1 MATEIGSLLI
11 DMRADVARLAQ
22 DMAKAQSTVEG
33 AMNKVKSSAAAAV
46 TALGL
51 IGVGVS
57 VAGMAN
63 VVKGAVGAMAALD
76 DMAAKA
82 GTTVENMSA
91 LADVAKIGGHDL
103 SVVEGA
109 MVRLTKALAGG
120 DDEAK
125 GAGKALA
132 ALGLE
137 ADKLRSMD
145 TAEAL
150 LVVAQALDQYGSGS
164 GKTALS
170 LDLLGKSGAAAL
182 PYLEDLAEAGRLNA
196 SVTTEQAAAAERLE
210 KDINAVKLEGDKMTR
225 AMVAN
230 MLPTMGDIAKAMR
243 QAAEAMRQAAE
254 DGGTLKALFV
264 GFGGLAD
271 QFVTPWK
278 AAFLG
283 LGAGLNE
290 MLATFEE
297 GLAKITFGGVAE
309 RHQKAALA
317 YREAAREMNIQIANL
332 DNRRG
337 PVAPGETKPQLD
349 YKGNGGGKPSGGK
362 QSPLDRLLAAQ
373 SKRIAEINAGA
384 GDEQMVSVD
393 SVRRQADK
401 KDADA
406 LDKLREKYDAM
417 VDPLQKYRV
426 QLDEIQLLREKG
438 WDPAKALEAEWA
450 VNEAMDKTIDKLG
463 EVKDAGKDTFA
474 ELTSVIEAW
483 GNKAADTFADFVVD
497 GKGSFSDLINSMLKD
512 IVRLQAKQVLDPIT
526 KGASGFLTDILG
538 GLFKTTA
545 AVQHGGGIVG
555 AEQAGFRDL
564 SPAIFAGA
572 PRLHGG
578 GVAGD
583 EMPAILQK
591 GEGVFTR
598 GQMAALGG
606 GAGASEMRIEI
617 VNPPGRPA
625 EVASVQPRFD
635 PEGMVIS
642 IFLKDI
648 NQGGPMSSGMEQQFG
663 LNRAAGAH

>member
-11 DMRADVARLAQ
+11 DMRADVARLSQ

-103 SVVEGA
+103 GVVEGA
-109 MVRLTKALAGG
+109 MVRLSKALAGG
-120 DDEAK
+120 DEEAK

-132 ALGLE
+132 ALGLNAE
-137 ADKLRSMD
+137 KLRAMD

-150 LVVAQALDQYGSGS
+150 LLVAQALDQYGNGS
-164 GKTALS
+164 GKTALA

-182 PYLEDLAEAGRLNA
+182 PYLEDLAETGRLNA
-196 SVTTEQAAAAERLE
+196 SVTTEQAAAAEKLE

-243 QAAEAMRQAAE
+243 LAAEE
-254 DGGTLKALFV
+254 GGTLKALFV
-264 GFGGLAD
+264 GFGGLANE
-271 QFVTPWK
+271 FVTPWK

-290 MLATFEE
+290 MLATFED
-297 GLAKITFGGVAE
+297 GLVKITFGGVAE
-309 RHQKAALA
+309 RHRKAALE
-317 YREAAREMNIQIANL
+317 YREAARALNIEIAKL
-332 DNRRG
+332 DGRRG
-337 PVAPGETKPQLD
+337 PEAPKEEKPKLE
-349 YKGNGGGKPSGGK
+349 YSGGGSSGKASAGDSK
-362 QSPLDRLLAAQ
+362 LERMLKLGQQNLAGGLDNEEEQRILAEKRAMADAKKEFEDLQRMLKVGEQNELAAYYETAGEETMRLVTAQ
-373 SKRIAEINAGA
+373 QELKR
-384 GDEQMVSVD
+384 
-393 SVRRQADK
+393 
-401 KDADA
+401 
-406 LDKLREKYDAM
+406 
-417 VDPLQKYRV
+417 
-426 QLDEIQLLREKG
+426 
-438 WDPAKALEAEWA
+438 
-450 VNEAMDKTIDKLG
+450 
-463 EVKDAGKDTFA
+463 AGKDTFS
-474 ELTSVIEAW
+474 ELTRAVESW
-483 GNKAADTFADFVVD
+483 GNKAADAFADFVVD
-497 GKGSFSDLINSMLKD
+497 GKGSFTDLVNSMLKD

-526 KGASGFLTDILG
+526 KSAGGFLTDIVK
-538 GLFKTTA
+538 GLFSGTTA

-564 SPAIFAGA
+564 SPAIFSGA

-578 GVAGD
+578 GIAGD
-583 EMPAILQK
+583 EMPAVLQK

-606 GAGASEMRIEI
+606 GAGTRITVNLIENNSKAGQVQQRNEGGVNVLDIFVDRIKSAIASDIAD
-617 VNPPGRPA
+617 GRGGIPA
-625 EVASVQPRFD
+625 ALQTSY
-635 PEGMVIS
+635 
-642 IFLKDI
+642 
-648 NQGGPMSSGMEQQFG
+648 G
-663 LNRAAGAH
+663 LNRAPGGY

>member
-33 AMNKVKSSAAAAV
+33 AMKNVKRSADAAA

-57 VAGMAN
+57 VAGMAG
-63 VVKGAVGAMAALD
+63 VVKGAVDAMAALD

-125 GAGKALA
+125 GAGRALA

-137 ADKLRSMD
+137 AEELRGMD

-150 LVVAQALDQYGSGS
+150 LRVAQALDEYGSGS
-164 GKTALS
+164 GKTALA

-196 SVTTEQAAAAERLE
+196 SVTADQAAAAERLQ
-210 KDINAVKLEGDKMTR
+210 KDINAVRLEGDKMTR
-225 AMVAN
+225 AMVAG
-230 MLPTMGDIAKAMR
+230 MLPVMGDIAK
-243 QAAEAMRQAAE
+243 AMRQAAE

-271 QFVTPWK
+271 QFARPWK

-297 GLAKITFGGVAE
+297 GLAKITFGGVSE
-309 RHQKAALA
+309 RHIKAAMA
-317 YREAAREMNIQIANL
+317 YREAAREMNAQIAAL

-337 PVAPGETKPQLD
+337 PDAPGESKPQLD
-349 YKGNGGGKPSGGK
+349 YKAAAKDSGGK
-362 QSPLDRLLAAQ
+362 QSPLERLLAAQ
-373 SKRIAEINAGA
+373 RKRIAEINATA

-393 SVRRQADK
+393 SVRRQVDK
-401 KDADA
+401 KDGEA
-406 LDKLREKYDAM
+406 LDKLREKYVAM
-417 VDPLQKYRV
+417 ADPLQQYRV
-426 QLDEIQLLREKG
+426 QLDEINLLREKG
-438 WDPAKALEAEWA
+438 LLSADQALEAELA
-450 VNEAMDKTIDKLG
+450 VNEAMDKTIDKLN
-463 EVKDAGKDTFA
+463 EVKDAGKDAFA
-474 ELTSVIEAW
+474 DLTRAIESW

-512 IVRLQAKQVLDPIT
+512 IVRLQAKSWFDPKT
-526 KGASGFLTDILG
+526 KDVSGWLS
-538 GLFKTTA
+538 
-545 AVQHGGGIVG
+545 GGGIGKLFERIFSPSGTPIANNGMGFG
-555 AEQAGFRDL
+555 AAGDAGAL
-564 SPAIFAGA
+564 LGFAGGGYTGNA
-572 PRLHGG
+572 ARSGGLDGEGGFLAMLHPQESVIDHARGGAVAG
-578 GVAGD
+578 GVTVVQH
-583 EMPAILQK
+583 LNFSV
-591 GEGVFTR
+591 GVSQTVR
-598 GQMAALGG
+598 
-606 GAGASEMRIEI
+606 
-617 VNPPGRPA
+617 A
-625 EVASVQPRFD
+625 EVMNLMPHIQAAA
-635 PEGMVIS
+635 
-642 IFLKDI
+642 
-648 NQGGPMSSGMEQQFG
+648 QGAVMDARLRGGSTRSAFRG
-663 LNRAAGAH
+663 

>member
-22 DMAKAQSTVEG
+22 DMAKAQNTVEG
-33 AMNKVKSSAAAAV
+33 AMKNVQRSAAAAV

-63 VVKGAVGAMAALD
+63 VVKGAVGAIAALD

-132 ALGLE
+132 ALGLNAE
-137 ADKLRSMD
+137 KLRNMD
-145 TAEAL
+145 TAQAMLEVAL
-150 LVVAQALDQYGSGS
+150 ALDKYGSGG
-164 GKTALS
+164 GKTALA

-182 PYLEDLAEAGRLNA
+182 PYLEDLAEVGRLNA
-196 SVTTEQAAAAERLE
+196 SVTGDQAAAAERLE

-225 AMVAN
+225 AMVAG
-230 MLPTMGDIAKAMR
+230 MLPAMGDIAKAMR
-243 QAAEAMRQAAE
+243 LAAEE
-254 DGGTLKALFV
+254 GGTLKALFV

-317 YREAAREMNIQIANL
+317 YREAAREMNLQIAAL

-337 PVAPGETKPQLD
+337 PVPAGETKPQLAHA
-349 YKGNGGGKPSGGK
+349 GGSADGAGGSK
-362 QSPLDRLLAAQ
+362 KTPLDRLLAAQ
-373 SKRIAEINAGA
+373 KKRIAEINAGA

-406 LDKLREKYDAM
+406 LEVLRQKYVAM
-417 VDPLQKYRV
+417 ADPLQQYRV
-426 QLDEIQLLREKG
+426 QLDEINMLREKG
-438 WDPAKALEAEWA
+438 VLTADQALQAEWE
-450 VNEAMDKTIDKLG
+450 VNEAMDKAFDTMKNTGEAMKENSNFARDMGLSMTSAFENAVIGGKKASDVIRGLGQDIGRIIMRKSITEPFGNAVSGFMKNIDLGNLFKAEGGPVTGGQSYIVGERGPEWFTPASSGTITPNHQLA
-463 EVKDAGKDTFA
+463 AGGTTNHF
-474 ELTSVIEAW
+474 T
-483 GNKAADTFADFVVD
+483 VD
-497 GKGSFSDLINSMLKD
+497 M
-512 IVRLQAKQVLDPIT
+512 R
-526 KGASGFLTDILG
+526 GASVE
-538 GLFKTTA
+538 
-545 AVQHGGGIVG
+545 AV
-555 AEQAGFRDL
+555 ARLEQL
-564 SPAIFAGA
+564 
-572 PRLHGG
+572 
-578 GVAGD
+578 
-583 EMPAILQK
+583 
-591 GEGVFTR
+591 
-598 GQMAALGG
+598 
-606 GAGASEMRIEI
+606 
-617 VNPPGRPA
+617 
-625 EVASVQPRFD
+625 
-635 PEGMVIS
+635 VIS
-642 IFLKDI
+642 VNGSI
-648 NQGGPMSSGMEQQFG
+648 ERRA
-663 LNRAAGAH
+663 LNVMGQARVRGV

>member
-22 DMAKAQSTVEG
+22 DMAKAQNTVEG
-33 AMNKVKSSAAAAV
+33 AMKNVQRSASAAV

-125 GAGKALA
+125 GAGHALA
-132 ALGLE
+132 ALGLNAE
-137 ADKLRSMD
+137 KLRSMD
-145 TAEAL
+145 TAEAM
-150 LVVAQALDQYGSGS
+150 LVVAQALDQYGDGA
-164 GKTALS
+164 GKTALM
-170 LDLLGKSGAAAL
+170 LDLLGKSGAAAI
-182 PYLEDLAEAGRLNA
+182 PYLQDLAEKGRLNA

-210 KDINAVKLEGDKMTR
+210 KDINAVRLEGDKMTR

-230 MLPTMGDIAKAMR
+230 MLPTMGNIAK
-243 QAAEAMRQAAE
+243 AMRQAAE

-264 GFGGLAD
+264 GFGGLANE
-271 QFVTPWK
+271 FVTPWK

-290 MLATFEE
+290 MLATFED
-297 GLAKITFGGVAE
+297 GLAKVTFGGVAE
-309 RHQKAALA
+309 RHRKAALD
-317 YREAAREMNIQIANL
+317 YREAARAMNLEIAAL
-332 DNRRG
+332 DKRG
-337 PVAPGETKPQLD
+337 GPGAPGEKKPDLN
-349 YKGNGGGKPSGGK
+349 YKKPPGGGREKTKTQEPIDVFGSGSYITRDK
-362 QSPLDRLLAAQ
+362 DTAEAIRASFEFENWAQ
-373 SKRIAEINAGA
+373 REF
-384 GDEQMVSVD
+384 V
-393 SVRRQADK
+393 
-401 KDADA
+401 KDAA
-406 LDKLREKYDAM
+406 TLDKLREKYVAM
-417 VDPLQKYRV
+417 ADPLQQYRV
-426 QLDEIQLLREKG
+426 QLDEINMLREKG
-438 WDPAKALEAEWA
+438 VLTADLALEAEWA

-474 ELTSVIEAW
+474 ELTSAVESW
-483 GNKAADTFADFVVD
+483 GNKAADAFADFVVD
-497 GKGSFSDLINSMLKD
+497 GKGSFTDLVNSMLKD
-512 IVRLQAKQVLDPIT
+512 IVRLQAKQMLDPIT

-555 AEQAGFRDL
+555 FEQAGFRDL
-564 SPAIFAGA
+564 SPAIFSGA

-578 GVAGD
+578 GIAGD

-625 EVASVQPRFD
+625 EVASANPRFD
-635 PEGMVIS
+635 PDGVVIS
-642 IFLKDI
+642 IILQDI
-648 NQGGPMSSGMEQQFG
+648 NRGGPIASGMEQQYG
-663 LNRAAGAH
+663 LNRVAGAR